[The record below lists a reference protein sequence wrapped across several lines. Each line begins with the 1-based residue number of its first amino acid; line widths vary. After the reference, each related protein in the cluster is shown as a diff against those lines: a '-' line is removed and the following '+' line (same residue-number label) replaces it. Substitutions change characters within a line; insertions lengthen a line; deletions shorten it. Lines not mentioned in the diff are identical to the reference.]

1 MRKAKNN
8 GLAAAI
14 VLAGVFAACGGSP
27 SQSDAITDFSKRHDG
42 VLKGFYFY
50 PSTVRMVGNILGD
63 GNVEVLK
70 DIKQGRVFVLWDNE
84 SDPESLNFS
93 RVKSDIQAEGFELLM
108 SMKSKGVLVDAYQLD
123 ESPPV
128 FVLFVN
134 DPDVPFIIE
143 MTGEMSMNALQGIAT
158 MDFDKANELLN
169 LFPEYE
175 EESSEEK
182 EETPNNGN

>member
-1 MRKAKNN
+1 MRKVKNN
-8 GLAAAI
+8 SLAAAI

-27 SQSDAITDFSKRHDG
+27 RQSDAITDFSKKHDG

-63 GNVEVLK
+63 GNGEVLK
-70 DIKQGRVFVLWDNE
+70 DIEQGRVFVLWNDE
-84 SDPESLNFS
+84 TDPESLNFS
-93 RVKSDIQAEGFELLM
+93 GVKKDIQAEGFELLM
-108 SMKSKGVLVDAYQLD
+108 SIKSKGVMVDAYQLD
-123 ESPPV
+123 MSPPV
-128 FVLFVN
+128 FVLFIN

-143 MTGEMSMNALQGIAT
+143 MTGEISMNALQGIAS

-175 EESSEEK
+175 EESPEEK
-182 EETPNNGN
+182 EETPNDEN